1 MASSAHVVMRPQALW
16 TGGAHASPRPQRT
29 IPAFNTTPLQVGC
42 PQKEKWQRMWRHAS
56 LKASLDLTDSS
67 LEQFRETTAHC
78 RDRRGTSSPQRLSV
92 RCQSTEKT
100 DGQPLGQPPVTLRQY
115 LSPVIADMGKEKSMV
130 YRRTVFGHPE
140 WLRHRSS
147 KRHYRH
153 ILSIAQ
159 SRVILALGP
168 TVLTLTGIAL
178 AIALYN
184 EAVITGVLPHD
195 LPLLRTSPLP
205 LQLTTPA
212 SALLLVFRINASYG
226 RFDEVSRQSTLF

>member
-1 MASSAHVVMRPQALW
+1 MQPQALW
-16 TGGAHASPRPQRT
+16 TGGAHASPRPQRSM
-29 IPAFNTTPLQVGC
+29 PALNATPLQVGC
-42 PQKEKWQRMWRHAS
+42 PFSQKEKWQRMWRHAS

-67 LEQFRETTAHC
+67 LEQSGETAAHC
-78 RDRRGTSSPQRLSV
+78 RDRRETPQRLSV
-92 RCQSTEKT
+92 RCQSTQKT
-100 DGQPLGQPPVTLRQY
+100 DGQQITQKTDGQPPVTLRQY
-115 LSPVIADMGKEKSMV
+115 LSPVTADMGKEKSMV
-130 YRRTVFGHPE
+130 YRRTVFGHSE
-140 WLRHRSS
+140 WLRHRST

-184 EAVITGVLPHD
+184 EAVINGVLPHD